1 MIFSFIT
8 TKSIYTIVYIVKSAN
23 VRLLACYVMVI
34 LWVCYGYPMVRTAT
48 HYSIRRYCVVAVWSR
63 CGRDV
68 VTMWSR
74 CGGVIGPMRHASAMH
89 PIVTFRMRT
98 RCERWRM
105 LSRMRH
111 TRRIR
116 ETYGT
121 IATSKKAYSSNKPPP
136 LMMGGGGD

>member
-63 CGRDV
+63 CGHDV
-68 VTMWSR
+68 VTMWW
-74 CGGVIGPMRHASAMH
+74 CYWTDAPCIRHAPYCDVQDANE
-89 PIVTFRMRT
+89 MRT
-98 RCERWRM
+98 VENAKQN
-105 LSRMRH
+105 
-111 TRRIR
+111 
-116 ETYGT
+116 ETYET
-121 IATSKKAYSSNKPPP
+121 DTRDIRDDSDIKKSV
-136 LMMGGGGD
+136 